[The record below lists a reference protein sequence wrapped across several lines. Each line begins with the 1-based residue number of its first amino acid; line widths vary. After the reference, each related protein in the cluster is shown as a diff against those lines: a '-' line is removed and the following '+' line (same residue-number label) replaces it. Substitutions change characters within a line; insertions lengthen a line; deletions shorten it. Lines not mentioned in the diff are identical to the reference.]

1 MENWGAI
8 AAIPSFLLS
17 RNRIRRFII
26 SNVLSRIDTRASV
39 SLMKHREIAFYD
51 RGRLQLRIETLH
63 RRPSNLEP
71 GQRIIHEAKNHNRG
85 SRQRIKIDRI
95 PFERYRGKSKISRI
109 FLFYLARIIIIGWP
123 PLRKK
128 IYYII
133 RIDGYNSVQLWSW
146 SRVAWRVCLY
156 FDGYFLIKKLGRGSK
171 GEKIIDRR
179 YTRLTR
185 SIKKF

>member
-51 RGRLQLRIETLH
+51 RGRSNRDVTS
-63 RRPSNLEP
+63 SNLEP

-133 RIDGYNSVQLWSW
+133 RIDGYNSVQLWRW